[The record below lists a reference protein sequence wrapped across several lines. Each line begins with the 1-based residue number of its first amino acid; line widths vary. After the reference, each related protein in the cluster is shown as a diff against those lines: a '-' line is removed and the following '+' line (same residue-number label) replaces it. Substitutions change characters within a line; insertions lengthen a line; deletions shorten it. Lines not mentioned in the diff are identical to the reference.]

1 MTYSCIHTLSRSGTA
16 TPESSMSGLLT
27 IHILHINLVKIRPTV
42 LEKKD
47 ANGRQRK
54 KAAN

>member
-47 ANGRQRK
+47 ANGRQRRT
-54 KAAN
+54 AAN